1 MARGERAESGQ
12 RAPGPAAAAAAAG
25 AACGEDSRR
34 PSAPPH
40 SPRAPRAA
48 PAAPARLRG
57 GRDQR
62 PAPPPPAPTAGL
74 RGPHP
79 SRLLE
84 PHRGRRKRTHLERS
98 RRAAGTEARGAASPV
113 AAAARG
119 VAEKAPFSG
128 AVRACC
134 PAPRSR
140 CPPAGPRPRALPAPR
155 LDARS
160 LGFPLRHRRGRRQVS
175 AAAASPAHGHRP
187 AGGGGPRVRPG
198 GGVRRRLEGRGRR
211 SGQRRRCR
219 PGDYFLQLAPGL
231 GTARSERPAE
241 GDAGG
246 VWGGRVAAPGRGGGP
261 RRTMHLGVKPRLRGS
276 GPRPAPSAS
285 RRRRGR
291 SHKGRACPRGPSPA
305 GLFRIGEGG
314 GGAGRDGAERRG
326 RAGDFS
332 PMAPAHPPLSLSR
345 RGPVEGKPTNPT
357 SEICQL
363 HWRHL
368 RVMSPTFGDGSYPPW
383 PHRMQHWL
391 KHIPEECPKHE

>member
-12 RAPGPAAAAAAAG
+12 RAPGPAAAAAAG
-25 AACGEDSRR
+25 AARGEDSRR

-84 PHRGRRKRTHLERS
+84 PHRRRRKRAHLERS

-160 LGFPLRHRRGRRQVS
+160 LGFPLRHRRGRRQ
-175 AAAASPAHGHRP
+175 AAGLC
-187 AGGGGPRVRPG
+187 GGGEPG
-198 GGVRRRLEGRGRR
+198 
-211 SGQRRRCR
+211 
-219 PGDYFLQLAPGL
+219 
-231 GTARSERPAE
+231 ARTPA
-241 GDAGG
+241 
-246 VWGGRVAAPGRGGGP
+246 
-261 RRTMHLGVKPRLRGS
+261 
-276 GPRPAPSAS
+276 
-285 RRRRGR
+285 RRRRG
-291 SHKGRACPRGPSPA
+291 PESPA
-305 GLFRIGEGG
+305 WGRSEAAA
-314 GGAGRDGAERRG
+314 GGAGAAEWTAPPLPAWGLLSTAGPWSGDREVGAAGGGRRWRGLGRPGRGPGERG
-326 RAGDFS
+326 RAPPDNAPGGQ
-332 PMAPAHPPLSLSR
+332 APAEGLRPAPRPLCLPPPSRTEPQRPSLPPGPLSCRL
-345 RGPVEGKPTNPT
+345 V
-357 SEICQL
+357 
-363 HWRHL
+363 
-368 RVMSPTFGDGSYPPW
+368 
-383 PHRMQHWL
+383 
-391 KHIPEECPKHE
+391 